1 MAPEEHARLILRI
14 DKIPQTDKAAVI
26 ITLNF
31 ADELHVNTFGDSQ
44 RIVGDS
50 QWIDLLIRKLKEG
63 GDK

>member
-1 MAPEEHARLILRI
+1 MTPEEHARLIQRI

-31 ADELHVNTFGDSQ
+31 ADELKINTF
-44 RIVGDS
+44 GDS

>member
-1 MAPEEHARLILRI
+1 MTPKEHARLIQRI

-31 ADELHVNTFGDSQ
+31 ADELYINTF
-44 RIVGDS
+44 GDS

-63 GDK
+63 GNK